1 MIVIFFALSREIVSI
16 KSKVNILG
24 KIRFGH
30 ITFYHAELYGFPVAL
45 IQTGIGQNVS
55 SVLQHLSQQFR
66 IQLVISSG
74 FAGALRPEIDVGDLV
89 IGEKVLYVTDET
101 LGKKAHSSPVISCE
115 SSILDV
121 ARELSGSP
129 RFKVHYG
136 IIATT
141 NKIIHLSSYKKLLG
155 NTTYAIAVDMESF
168 LIAEQS
174 HNLGIPFIVVRAIS
188 DRADE
193 DVAVCENLVN
203 EKGNINVPAVSLYL
217 FKKPY
222 SIFTLKNLRKQAK
235 FASRSLSEFLPDFIT
250 QIYNTL
256 LK

>member
-30 ITFYHAELYGFPVAL
+30 TTFYHAELYGFPVAL
-45 IQTGIGQNVS
+45 IQTGMGQNVS

-89 IGEKVLYVTDET
+89 IGEKILYVTDET
-101 LGKKAHSSPVISCE
+101 LGKEAHSSPALSCE

-121 ARELSGSP
+121 AMELPDSH

-141 NKIIHLSSYKKLLG
+141 NKIIHLSSDKKLLG
-155 NTTYAIAVDMESF
+155 NTTSAIAVDMESF
-168 LIAEQS
+168 LIAEQV
-174 HNLGIPFIVVRAIS
+174 HTLGIPFITVRAIS
-188 DRADE
+188 DRVDE
-193 DVAVCENLVN
+193 NVAVCENLVN
-203 EKGNINVPAVSLYL
+203 EKGNINVPAVLLYL
-217 FKKPY
+217 LKKPY
-222 SIFTLKNLRKQAK
+222 GILTLKNLRKQAK
-235 FASRSLSEFLPDFIT
+235 SASLSLSEFLPDFIT

>member
-1 MIVIFFALSREIVSI
+1 
-16 KSKVNILG
+16 
-24 KIRFGH
+24 
-30 ITFYHAELYGFPVAL
+30 
-45 IQTGIGQNVS
+45 
-55 SVLQHLSQQFR
+55 
-66 IQLVISSG
+66 
-74 FAGALRPEIDVGDLV
+74 LV